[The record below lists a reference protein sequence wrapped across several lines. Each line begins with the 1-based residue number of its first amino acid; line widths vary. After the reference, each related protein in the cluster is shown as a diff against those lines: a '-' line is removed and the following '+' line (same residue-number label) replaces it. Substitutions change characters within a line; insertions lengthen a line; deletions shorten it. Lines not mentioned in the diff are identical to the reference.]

1 METHQLERA
10 HEVTNRIDRVVVDL
24 FCRERVKRSTTSASG
39 TGDDSSIPHVRANDG
54 ELGSARCNSDACSDM
69 KLSSWYPGRWPFN
82 YPIEQRSTR
91 PHARAI
97 QASASSVKMSSRLL
111 VMLQLG

>member
-1 METHQLERA
+1 MRSPIVLIA
-10 HEVTNRIDRVVVDL
+10 LWWISSAA
-24 FCRERVKRSTTSASG
+24 RVKRSTTSASG
-39 TGDDSSIPHVRANDG
+39 TGDDSSIPHVRANSG